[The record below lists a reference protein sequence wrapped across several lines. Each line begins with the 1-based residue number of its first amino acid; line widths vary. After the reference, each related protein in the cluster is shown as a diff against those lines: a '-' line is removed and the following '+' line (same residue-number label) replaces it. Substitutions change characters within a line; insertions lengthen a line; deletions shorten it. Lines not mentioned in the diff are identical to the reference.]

1 MFFSYCLCYYYYLSK
16 TAYCTV
22 TLGWDLCNIFIVFVA
37 KKFIFC
43 MLSHFGALVGYFL
56 LLDSGFIN
64 MRVVTWGSSPG
75 GRLQSWWKQS
85 SLVLHISPTGSRESE
100 TYQDNNKRGFFQ
112 RYKVGLQI
120 FSSCNSNI
128 SYMFNT
134 CRQIRTI
141 MLNYM

>member
-16 TAYCTV
+16 TVYCTV
-22 TLGWDLCNIFIVFVA
+22 TLGWDLCNISIVFVA

-100 TYQDNNKRGFFQ
+100 TYQDNNKRGFFSNDIKWDCK
-112 RYKVGLQI
+112 YSVLAIATFHICLIHVDKLGP
-120 FSSCNSNI
+120 SC
-128 SYMFNT
+128 
-134 CRQIRTI
+134 
-141 MLNYM
+141 